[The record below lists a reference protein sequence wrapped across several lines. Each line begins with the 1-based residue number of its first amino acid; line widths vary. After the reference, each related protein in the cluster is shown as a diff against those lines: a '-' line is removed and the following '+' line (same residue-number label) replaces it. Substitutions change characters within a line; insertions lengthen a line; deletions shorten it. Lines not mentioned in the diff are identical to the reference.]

1 MSRKRQLLLEDYDG
15 SPFLSKDAYSD
26 YFVYLTQANI
36 LFAVSQRDGQ
46 HFEKIVRKIPD
57 DFVPMA
63 FSRSKLVGWNEG
75 VLICEKEIARR
86 GLNIFTPKE
95 RFEL

>member
-15 SPFLSKDAYSD
+15 SPFLSANAYSD
-26 YFVYLTQANI
+26 YFVFLTQTNI
-36 LFAVSQRDGQ
+36 VFAVSGRDGQ

-63 FSRSKLVGWNEG
+63 FSRAQVNGWNEG

-86 GLNIFTPKE
+86 GLNNTKSEE
-95 RFEL
+95 RFTL